1 METAINTNISWA
13 TPTATTKTNN
23 NIWAKWLALA
33 DSQAESK
40 TLWYLVS
47 LIAQGVLFL
56 PLPAALVYYYNAPIP
71 IIAITL
77 ILFFA
82 NIIAGMG
89 GSNIRVT
96 LSLFALSIIVHIAML
111 AIFIL

>member
-1 METAINTNISWA
+1 MKTAIHTNANWA
-13 TPTATTKTNN
+13 TPSANSVKSNN
-23 NIWAKWLALA
+23 NIWAKWMAFA

-56 PLPAALVYYYNAPIP
+56 PLPAALIYFYNAPVMIL
-71 IIAITL
+71 AVTL
-77 ILFFA
+77 ILYFA

-96 LSLFALSIIVHIAML
+96 LSLLS
-111 AIFIL
+111 